1 MDDLAATT
9 SDVTTPAGPAVDDR
23 LTLMGLLSE
32 ISTGLQARIDE
43 DLSPARLTS
52 TEFGVLLRLS
62 RSPGERL
69 RMTDLAAQV
78 NLSNSGLTRL
88 VDRLERAGH
97 LHREACPNDRR
108 GSFAVLTPKGRS
120 LLQRLLPGHVAVL
133 DRWLL
138 APLSAEDLDAFVATL
153 RVLRDHIAPDAAA
166 GSAADAAAAC

>member
-1 MDDLAATT
+1 
-9 SDVTTPAGPAVDDR
+9 
-23 LTLMGLLSE
+23 MGLLSE
-32 ISTGLQARIDE
+32 ISTGMQARIDD
-43 DLSPARLTS
+43 DLSPAGLTS

-108 GSFAVLTPKGRS
+108 GSFAVLTAQGRS
-120 LLQRLLPGHVAVL
+120 LLRQLLPGHMAVL
-133 DRWLL
+133 ERWLL
-138 APLSAEDLDAFVATL
+138 APLSADDLDAFVATL
-153 RVLRDHIAPDAAA
+153 RLLRDHIAPDAAA
-166 GSAADAAAAC
+166 GSSEATDAATAAAC